1 MLCELVQQFNC
12 GLFVMFHKP
21 SSCSLSFQ
29 LSFIIYWYR
38 YQGTAS
44 AVTLAPTL
52 APTPPVWSGVYCPS
66 AYVAGTAYVGGSII
80 AVGTLVYECKT
91 GPASGWCP
99 LPGYTPEEGTA
110 WVQAWTLKGSCNPDI
125 ALTPAPSITQPACLS
140 AWVLGTEYAAGDMVS
155 AGGKSFKCN
164 AHPMT
169 VFCGQAGYEPNT
181 ELYGGAYTM
190 AWTAL
195 GTCAR

>member
-1 MLCELVQQFNC
+1 M
-12 GLFVMFHKP
+12 G
-21 SSCSLSFQ
+21 SCNPAIAL
-29 LSFIIYWYR
+29 
-38 YQGTAS
+38 TPAPT
-44 AVTLAPTL
+44 TLAPTSP
-52 APTPPVWSGVYCPS
+52 AWSGVGCPN
-66 AYVAGTAYVGGSII
+66 AYVAGTAYIEGSTV
-80 AVGTLVYECKT
+80 AVGTSVYECKV
-91 GPASGWCP
+91 GAASGWCP
-99 LPGYTPEEGTA
+99 LAGYMPGTGTA
-110 WVQAWTLKGSCNPDI
+110 WVQAWTLKGSCNPAI